1 MWSVCGKWLRRV
13 LRSRLFAA
21 LGIASLMLLVTVT
34 GMQALAR
41 MGNWPPQLVQP
52 QSAVTVN
59 GPGVGPSATI
69 QAYVMG
75 AVRQPGVYVLS
86 EGSRVHDLIA
96 AAGGAVQSADL
107 TRVNLASSV
116 SDGQSVYVPVVGELV
131 PLEIGG
137 KIDLN
142 TASAEDLH
150 HALGIS
156 LTIARKIV
164 TYRAAHGNFAAVSQL
179 LLVPISR
186 TEYDKIKDLVT
197 V

>member
-1 MWSVCGKWLRRV
+1 MRSTSGRWLRRA
-13 LRSRLFAA
+13 LRSRVFAVM
-21 LGIASLMLLVTVT
+21 GIAAMLVLVAVN
-34 GMQALAR
+34 GMQVLAR
-41 MGNWPPQLVQP
+41 MGDWPPQLVQSR
-52 QSAVTVN
+52 SAVTVN

-75 AVRQPGVYVLS
+75 AVRKPGVYALQ
-86 EGSRVHDLIA
+86 EGARVHDLIA
-96 AAGGAVQSADL
+96 VAGGAIQSADL
-107 TRVNLASSV
+107 TRVNLASQV
-116 SDGQSVYVPVVGELV
+116 NDGQSVYVPVVGELV

-137 KIDLN
+137 KIALN

-156 LTIARKIV
+156 LTIARRIV
-164 TYRAAHGNFAAVSQL
+164 SYRAAHGNFTAVSQL